1 MNIGV
6 RIRQARRM
14 LGLSYRA
21 LAEKTGGQISHTAI
35 SKYEKGDMVPGS
47 VALLA
52 MARALDQP
60 IDFFFRPSVAH
71 FVKPLRFR
79 SQTGLT
85 KSEQQAII
93 EFATD
98 FFERYYEIED
108 IADSRIDFEHP
119 LPDTPVSNPEAA
131 MCMAKALR
139 KAWNLGCDP
148 LPNVHELMELKGIKV
163 CEAQTDND
171 GFDGL
176 CSRTERGPVVVLGSW
191 LNKNLLRKRMTEVHE
206 LAHVVLRV
214 PDDLPE
220 REEEKLV
227 WSFAGELFLPEE
239 AFRDAFGENRTS
251 LSIAELVELK
261 QLFGASIMAIIYRA
275 KTLGLIDDRLNKA
288 FWQYANKEK
297 WRTIGEP
304 GDERYEGNESHS
316 RFRQLVLKAV
326 AEEKISLSKGAAFL
340 HMNLDQFRREL
351 EEIIRG

>member
-6 RIRQARRM
+6 RIRQGRVM

-35 SKYEKGDMVPGS
+35 SKYEKDEMVPGS

-52 MARALDQP
+52 LARALDQP
-60 IDFFFRPSVAH
+60 IDFFFRPVVTR
-71 FVKPLRFR
+71 FIKPLRFR
-79 SQTGLT
+79 RQAGLP
-85 KSEQQAII
+85 KSEQQGIA
-93 EFATD
+93 EYAAD

-108 IADSRIDFEHP
+108 IADSRMDFDDP
-119 LPDTPVSNPEAA
+119 LPDAPVTTAEQA

-139 KAWNLGCDP
+139 EAWCLGCDP

-163 CEAQTDND
+163 CEAQTNNTH
-171 GFDGL
+171 FDGL
-176 CSRTERGPVVVLGSW
+176 CSRTERGPVVVLGAW

-206 LAHVVLRV
+206 LAHIVLRV
-214 PDDLPE
+214 PDDLSE
-220 REEEKLV
+220 KDEEKLV

-275 KTLGLIDDRLNKA
+275 KALGLIDNALYVA
-288 FWQYANKEK
+288 FWKYANANN
-297 WRTIGEP
+297 WRQKGEP
-304 GDERYEGNESHS
+304 GDESYEGNESHS

-326 AEEKISLSKGAAFL
+326 AEEKISLSKIGRA
-340 HMNLDQFRREL
+340 HV
-351 EEIIRG
+351 